1 VIPRFASSSARSFS
15 RRLRHLS
22 AKTSGRAAAAGVVAG
37 LIAWFAL
44 SRFLTVSCPPAS
56 SCLTLQELERGV
68 PLPEALHLYD
78 RDGVLFAEVAG
89 PLRRALPREQIPDL
103 VANAFIAVE
112 DRRFWEHGGVD
123 GRGVFRAALENLR
136 EGGRAQGAST
146 IPMQLVRTLWAESL
160 RGTHPWRRKIIEARL
175 APQLIEDLGHERVLT
190 LYLNS
195 IYLGNGIYGVERAAE
210 HYFGVGVAELGVGQ
224 IAMLVGI
231 TRSPEWYEPLGH
243 PERALDIRNTVLR
256 TLMQSGVITEDEAQE
271 AASRG
276 LDLARTRPEG
286 GLRRSHLTAA
296 VTRELRRVAP
306 ELAGT
311 PGLDIHTSISSRL
324 QAEGEAALEAQLLAI
339 EEGRYGRYAVRD
351 SSTTLEGAAV
361 ALSPGTG
368 AVLAWIGG
376 RDFRRSEF
384 DRVEQARRQVGSLI
398 KPFLVAEAL
407 DRGYGIVDLVS
418 ADTTP
423 IATETGDWLPSDHV
437 NVPALPMREALVRSS
452 NRAAAH
458 LGSTLGVQTVV
469 SVAERAGLSGPIP
482 AVPAS
487 SLGAFEATLLEM
499 TAAYGTF
506 ATGGRRVMPHIIE
519 SIEGPNGALLWAR
532 PGDEPAERVIGE
544 RAAFVVLD
552 AMEAVVDRGTGA
564 GVRSAGYQGPAAG
577 KTGTTNDGRD
587 AWFVGLTPGLAA
599 GVWIGFDQP
608 REIVVGMGGG
618 ALAAPLWG
626 GWMRRA
632 STLRELSAPDW
643 SPPLGLQRIRYDPA
657 TGEVLEPGCR
667 APIGGAYYEAWV
679 FSESYNPRRCRG
691 GIPGF
696 FDRVWRGIVGRDR
709 EPLRPLIGGP
719 DGEAAAGNARR

>member
-1 VIPRFASSSARSFS
+1 VIPNQIASSVRSLG
-15 RRLRHLS
+15 RRLRRLS
-22 AKTSGRAAAAGVVAG
+22 RKASGRAAAAGVVAG
-37 LIAWFAL
+37 LVGWLAL
-44 SRFLTVSCPPAS
+44 SRFFMVSCPPAS
-56 SCLTLQELERGV
+56 SCVTLQALERGA

-123 GRGVFRAALENLR
+123 GRGVLRAALENLR
-136 EGGRAQGAST
+136 EGARAQGAST

-175 APQLIEDLGHERVLT
+175 APRLIEDLGHERVLT

-195 IYLGNGIYGVERAAE
+195 IYLGNGIYGVERAAQY
-210 HYFGVGVAELGVGQ
+210 YFGAGVDELSVGQ
-224 IAMLVGI
+224 IATLVGI
-231 TRSPEWYEPLGH
+231 TRSPEWYEPFGH
-243 PERALDIRNTVLR
+243 PERALDVRNTVLR
-256 TLMQSGVITEDEAQE
+256 TLMQSGVITSEEAQA
-271 AASRG
+271 AASRE
-276 LDLARTRPEG
+276 LDLARTRPES

-311 PGLDIHTSISSRL
+311 PGLDIHTSISTRL
-324 QAEGEAALEAQLLAI
+324 QSEGEAALETQLRAI
-339 EEGRYGRYAVRD
+339 EEGRYGRFAVRD
-351 SSTTLEGAAV
+351 SMATLEGAAV
-361 ALSPGTG
+361 ALNPRTG
-368 AVLAWIGG
+368 AILAWIGG

-407 DRGYGIVDLVS
+407 ERGYGIVDLVS

-423 IATETGDWLPSDHV
+423 IATATGDWRPSDHV
-437 NVPALPMREALVRSS
+437 DVAALPMREALVRSS

-458 LGSTLGVQTVV
+458 LGTTLGVQTVV
-469 SVAERAGLSGPIP
+469 NVAERAGLSGPIP

-499 TAAYGTF
+499 TTAYATF
-506 ATGGRRVMPHIIE
+506 GVGGRSVSPYVIE
-519 SIEGPNGALLWAR
+519 RIEGPGGALLWAR
-532 PGDEPAERVIGE
+532 PGPEPAERVIGE

-552 AMEAVVDRGTGA
+552 AMQAVVDRGTGT
-564 GVRSAGYQGPAAG
+564 GVRSAGYQGLAAG

-587 AWFVGLTPGLAA
+587 AWFVGLTPGVAA

-608 REIVVGMGGG
+608 REIVVGMGGA

-626 GWMRRA
+626 NWMRRA
-632 STLRELSAPDW
+632 SRLEELSAPDW
-643 SPPLGLQRIRYDPA
+643 SPPLGLQRVRYDPV

-667 APIGGAYYEAWV
+667 APMGSSYYEAWV
-679 FSESYNPRRCRG
+679 FSESYSPRRCRG

-696 FDRVWRGIVGRDR
+696 FDRVWRGIVGRDH
-709 EPLRPLIGGP
+709 EPLRPLIGP
-719 DGEAAAGNARR
+719 QAGEGRADTRR